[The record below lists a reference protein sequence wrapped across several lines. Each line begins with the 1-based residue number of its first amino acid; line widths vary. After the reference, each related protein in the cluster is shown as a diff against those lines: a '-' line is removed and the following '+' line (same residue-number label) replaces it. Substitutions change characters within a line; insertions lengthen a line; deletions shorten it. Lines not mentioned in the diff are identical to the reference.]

1 MNPIKEL
8 MSTHTTSQMLY
19 KLRKNYN
26 DKDILNLSSEVSRGM
41 YEAFSSIMN
50 NQLVTS
56 YGSEEREVTES
67 EKDYY
72 E

>member
-1 MNPIKEL
+1 
-8 MSTHTTSQMLY
+8 
-19 KLRKNYN
+19 
-26 DKDILNLSSEVSRGM
+26 M